1 MKNCMHSSPKHKGS
15 QPIVVTVS
23 SSAMSAFSSGISC
36 VTAVSIMSNSLS
48 AAICGSKKDISKMTF
63 FSFF

>member
-1 MKNCMHSSPKHKGS
+1 MHSSPKHKGS

-36 VTAVSIMSNSLS
+36 VTSVSIMSNSLGMWCLTGKS
-48 AAICGSKKDISKMTF
+48 D
-63 FSFF
+63 